1 MVAGRINGHT
11 KLTGLL
17 GWPVAHSLSPAMHN
31 AAYAHLGLDFVY
43 VPFPAT
49 PDHLGAAVSGLRAL
63 GVVGANVT
71 IPHKVS
77 IVALC
82 QSLTP
87 EAELAGAVNTLVF
100 ARDGRLTGHNTDGA
114 GFLASL
120 TAGLGVDPANKRAV
134 VFGAGGAARA
144 IVVGL
149 GRAGA
154 ASIEVVNRSPPR
166 AAQLC
171 MELGDKLPKTRL
183 RPRRFDK
190 RGVSA
195 AFAGADLV
203 VNATSLGLHGE
214 VFHALPLELL
224 PARACVYDAVYR
236 KDAETPLVESAR
248 ARGLR
253 AQGGLG
259 MLVHQAALA
268 QREWTGVEAPVEV
281 MEAAARAK

>member
-1 MVAGRINGHT
+1 
-11 KLTGLL
+11 
-17 GWPVAHSLSPAMHN
+17 MHN

-43 VPFPAT
+43 VPFPTTAES
-49 PDHLGAAVSGLRAL
+49 LGAAIAGLRAL

-71 IPHKVS
+71 IPHKVA
-77 IVALC
+77 VLAHC
-82 QSLTP
+82 QTLTP

-100 ARDGRLTGHNTDGA
+100 QRDGRIIGHNTDGA

-120 TAGLGVDPANKRAV
+120 SAELGVDPTRKRAV

-144 IVVGL
+144 IVVSL

-154 ASIEVVNRSPPR
+154 ASIEVVNRSPAR

-171 MELGDKLPKTRL
+171 MELGEKLPNTRL

-190 RGVSA
+190 RGIGA
-195 AFAGADLV
+195 AFAGTDLL

-214 VFHALPLELL
+214 AFLPGLPLELL
-224 PARACVYDAVYR
+224 PARASVYDAVYR
-236 KDAETPLVESAR
+236 KDAETPLVEAAR
-248 ARGLR
+248 ARGLS

-268 QREWTGVEAPVEV
+268 QREWTGVDAPVDV
-281 MEAAARAK
+281 MQAAARARG